1 MFYKFQK
8 KAEIDFTYHKYD
20 KATALLNQL
29 VKDYPKLC
37 SLYSIGKS
45 VEGKFIFKNLYKKWE
60 TSVKLFNYNEN
71 QF

>member
-29 VKDYPKLC
+29 VKDYPTLC

-45 VEGKFIFKNLYKKWE
+45 VESKFRLKNLYW
-60 TSVKLFNYNEN
+60 KLRTGAKLLT
-71 QF
+71 

>member
-45 VEGKFIFKNLYKKWE
+45 VEGKFIF
-60 TSVKLFNYNEN
+60 
-71 QF
+71 